1 MSEDH
6 WQSVFKLLFI
16 TVEEEFRLRFPVYAV
31 WAIGV
36 IVAWAFRRR
45 EPRIARIA
53 LIALLGF
60 MLKFPV
66 GVLVAALVYGAMD
79 LPRGNQDS
87 LQIAL
92 TFAEVL
98 VEAGLWSLVLV
109 AIFKSRKRAP
119 TTPIESTNPSS

>member
-1 MSEDH
+1 MTDDR
-6 WQSVFKLLFI
+6 WRSVLTVLFATI
-16 TVEEEFRLRFPVYAV
+16 DEEFRLRFPIYAV

-36 IVAWAFRRR
+36 ILAWRFRRR
-45 EPRIARIA
+45 EPRIARVA

-60 MLKFPV
+60 MLKYPV
-66 GVLVAALVYGAMD
+66 GVLVAALVYGVLD
-79 LPRGNQDS
+79 LPRGNQDF

-109 AIFKSRKRAP
+109 AIFKSRDRSNGTP
-119 TTPIESTNPSS
+119 QTTN